1 MIKKALFCLLLAGT
15 RFCLAFA
22 QSDSVSIGQYFT
34 APDSLQPSLT
44 IVEKAKVAD
53 TITPKLLGPQDSLL
67 NLRIL
72 DSLTHGFRL
81 ENFDLNNFLHWR
93 PMVFENIT
101 FQKGNVI
108 ERKNVWLLVIVGLLL
123 ITFAILKN
131 AFSKELKAFV
141 LSFFYNRDLANLNRE
156 ERVGFSWASLFLFIQ
171 FGFILGLFCYL
182 AIDYLDIFPTN
193 DRLEMFFFFSIL
205 IVALYLLKLGLLRL
219 VGFIFNLQKPF
230 AEYATILCLSY
241 FNASLLF
248 IPIVVGFC
256 LSPIKYGDFY
266 LVLGAG
272 LLFVIFLVQFIR
284 ALFNILSRY
293 RFSKVYLFLYLCT
306 LEISP
311 ILILIKVMG
320 YKIVN

>member
-1 MIKKALFCLLLAGT
+1 MIKKVLFCLLLIGAQ
-15 RFCLAFA
+15 FCLVFA
-22 QSDSVSIGQYFT
+22 QSDSVDIGQHFT
-34 APDSLQPSLT
+34 APDSLHPGLT
-44 IVEKAKVAD
+44 IVEKAKTLD
-53 TITPKLLGPQDSLL
+53 TITPKLLRPQDSLL

-81 ENFDLNNFLHWR
+81 ENFDLNNFLQWR

-131 AFSKELKAFV
+131 AFSKELKAFI
-141 LSFFYNRDLANLNRE
+141 LSFFYNRDLANLNKE
-156 ERVGFSWASLFLFIQ
+156 ESAGFSWASLFLFIQ
-171 FGFILGLFCYL
+171 FGFTLGMFCYL
-182 AIDYLDIFPTN
+182 AIDYLDIFHTN
-193 DRLEMFFFFSIL
+193 DGLEMFFFFSIL
-205 IVALYLLKLGLLRL
+205 ITALYLLKLGVLRL

-230 AEYATILCLSY
+230 AEYVTILCLSC

-248 IPIVVGFC
+248 IPIVVSFC

-272 LLFVIFLVQFIR
+272 LLLIIFLIQFIR
-284 ALFNILSRY
+284 ALFNILSQH
-293 RFSKVYLFLYLCT
+293 RFSKVYLFLYFCT

-320 YKIVN
+320 I